1 MTEPTKEQKYQIK
14 FNKFRSKLEKAQAKL
29 NDYEKQLLYKE
40 SLKAGNL
47 IGLHILNHY
56 VDLDFGLIEF

>member
-29 NDYEKQLLYKE
+29 NEYEKLCLYKE
-40 SLKAGNL
+40 SFKTGNL
-47 IGLHILNHY
+47 IGLHILNNY
-56 VDLDFGLIEF
+56 VDLDFGLIEL